1 MTGIDSLAQA
11 NPTGLFYIKGSAEV
25 EGSRRIVIDDLTGF
39 PEIEVRINNVWNAG
53 GMQIAQGSLL
63 LGSGV
68 RLSALGH
75 HLLVTNLGPRGQ
87 QIALDQSFDESGTG
101 APETPI
107 MGPLT
112 SRVIIQPDNT
122 TELILTEHTS
132 PVVVANLVLCTQMY
146 IQIGSVAASADVRVV
161 FSEGIPPDDIVFFK
175 QNFSALKFPANTEV
189 IIETPPG
196 INFDPAAQ
204 LNAFFT
210 SPEAFAMRYNAT
222 STALWFALDVQQQSH
237 EDLLTESLTLSND
250 LSICFSNE
258 LELTR
263 PNFVFT

>member
-11 NPTGLFYIKGSAEV
+11 NPTGLYYIKGSDKV
-25 EGSRRIVIDDLTGF
+25 EGSKRIAIDDLTGF
-39 PEIEVRINNVWNAG
+39 PEIQLRTDNVWNAG
-53 GMQIAQGSLL
+53 ELQIAQGSLI
-63 LGSGV
+63 LGREV

-75 HLLVTNLGPRGQ
+75 HLLITSPDEGRQ
-87 QIALDQSFDESGTG
+87 QIVLDQTFDELGTG
-101 APETPI
+101 SPETSI
-107 MGPLT
+107 IGPLV
-112 SRVIIQPDNT
+112 SRVVRQPDDS

-132 PVVVANLVLCTQMY
+132 SIITTGLVLCTQVY
-146 IQIGSVAASADVRVV
+146 IKIGSVAASADVRVV
-161 FSEGIPPDDIVFFK
+161 FSEGVPPDDIVFFK

-196 INFDPAAQ
+196 INFDSGVQ
-204 LNAFFT
+204 LNAFLT
-210 SPEAFAMRYNAT
+210 SPEAFAMRYDA
-222 STALWFALDVQQQSH
+222 SSIALWFALDLQEQAH